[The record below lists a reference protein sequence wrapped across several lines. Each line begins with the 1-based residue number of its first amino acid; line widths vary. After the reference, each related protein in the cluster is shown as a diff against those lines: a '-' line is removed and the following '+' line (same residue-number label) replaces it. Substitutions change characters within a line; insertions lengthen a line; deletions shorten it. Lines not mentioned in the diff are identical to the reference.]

1 MSVENQ
7 KIIIIHKDKVK
18 GSFMQLEL
26 SKMYAASCQL
36 NESQF
41 KLYMYLC
48 GNADNFHLELS
59 QARFMACMGIKRTAY
74 YSAVEGLIK
83 KGYLVKKSGNT
94 YDFYTTPIE
103 VVETKEPVFIYFDS
117 PQNEQTCSE
126 NEQSCSQNEQ
136 NCSQSDGEIDKYII
150 TDNNR
155 EIAATPQGVA
165 GMSEEEQKAAMLLML
180 KVIETSNRVEEVRHF
195 LLGAKKKGYSTAA
208 KYGYV
213 KEVYDALERAAR
225 V

>member
-117 PQNEQTCSE
+117 PQNEQ
-126 NEQSCSQNEQ
+126 